1 VTAMPSKSSNPRP
14 FPTVHVARAVP
25 LRTTAR
31 GEVMGTLLTRIE
43 VAAGVE
49 TRCPPRAPV
58 PTEGIEP

>member
-1 VTAMPSKSSNPRP
+1 MTAIPSKSSNPRP

-31 GEVMGTLLTRIE
+31 GDVMGTLLTRID
-43 VAAGVE
+43 VAAGIE

-58 PTEGIEP
+58 AAGGIEP